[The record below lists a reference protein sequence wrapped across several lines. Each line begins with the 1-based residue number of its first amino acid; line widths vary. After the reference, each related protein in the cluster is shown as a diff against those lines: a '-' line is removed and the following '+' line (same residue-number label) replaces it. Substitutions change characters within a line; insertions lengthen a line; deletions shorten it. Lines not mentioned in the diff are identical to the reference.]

1 MSGPIKRKRMR
12 EYVVGVDL
20 GGTKIEACLLDGRRK
35 CLDRQ
40 RVFSEASRGMDHVV
54 DKIVRLVHT
63 VSGDKSFSAVG
74 IGTPGTY
81 IEAEDRIYG
90 SPHTPV
96 YHTTGFIPSL
106 KQKLSVPVLV
116 DNDANCLAVAEY
128 FIGCK
133 GKYHS
138 VMAVILGT
146 GVGSGLILN
155 DRLYRGSRGG
165 GGEIGHMAVDIHGRI
180 CECGRHGCVEAYLS
194 GPSLCRRFF
203 DLCGQKF
210 KVQEIYK
217 LYQENDPHAVE
228 LFEESVKIMGETFA
242 NAVNV
247 LDIEAIILGGGVSNL
262 PIWYKKVPQ
271 QMDHLLFGVPR
282 GRIPVLKAKL
292 GDSAGV
298 FGAAYLALRELG
310 FMEF

>member
-1 MSGPIKRKRMR
+1 MKET

-20 GGTKIEACLLDGRRK
+20 GGTKIEACLLDGQRK

-40 RVFSEASRGMDHVV
+40 RVFSEASKGLDHVIE
-54 DKIVRLVHT
+54 KIVHLIQK
-63 VSGDKSFSAVG
+63 VSGGKSYSAVG
-74 IGTPGTY
+74 IGTPGTFV
-81 IEAEDRIYG
+81 ETEDRIYG

-96 YHTTGFIPSL
+96 YHISGFIPTL
-106 KQKLSVPVLV
+106 KKKLSVPVVV

-128 FIGCK
+128 FAGCK

-146 GVGSGLILN
+146 GVGSGLVLN
-155 DRLYRGSRGG
+155 DRLYRGPRGG
-165 GGEIGHMAVDIHGRI
+165 GGEIGHMTIDIHGRI

-194 GPSLCRRFF
+194 GPSHSRRFF
-203 DLCGQKF
+203 DLCGQKLQ
-210 KVQEIYK
+210 VQEIYK
-217 LYQENDPHAVE
+217 LYQDQNPHAIE
-228 LFEESVKIMGETFA
+228 LFLESAKIMGETFA

-262 PIWYKKVPQ
+262 PIWYEKVPQ
-271 QMDHLLFGVPR
+271 YFDSLLFGVPR
-282 GRIPVLKAKL
+282 DSIPILKAKL

-298 FGAAYLALRELG
+298 FGAAYLALREIGL
-310 FMEF
+310 MEF

>member
-1 MSGPIKRKRMR
+1 MK

-20 GGTKIEACLLDGRRK
+20 GGTKTEACLLDTQGE

-40 RVFSEASRGMDHVV
+40 RVFSEASKGLDHVI
-54 DKIVRLVHT
+54 DNIVHLIHRVSAEKT
-63 VSGDKSFSAVG
+63 VSAVG

-81 IEAEDRIYG
+81 VEAEDRIYG

-96 YHTTGFIPSL
+96 YHKAGFIPSL
-106 KQKLSVPVLV
+106 KERLSPCPLVV
-116 DNDANCLAVAEY
+116 DNDANCLAVAE
-128 FIGCK
+128 FFAGCK

-155 DRLYRGSRGG
+155 DRLYRGPRGG
-165 GGEIGHMAVDIHGRI
+165 GGEIGHMTIDINGRI
-180 CECGRHGCVEAYLS
+180 CECGRNGCVEAYLS

-203 DLCGQKF
+203 DLCGQKLQ
-210 KVQEIYK
+210 VQEIYK
-217 LYQENDPHAVE
+217 LYQEKNPYAVE
-228 LFEESVKIMGETFA
+228 LFTESVKIMGEVFA
-242 NAVNV
+242 NAVNI
-247 LDIEAIILGGGVSNL
+247 LDLEAIILGGGVSNL
-262 PIWYKKVPQ
+262 PLWYEKTPCS
-271 QMDHLLFGVPR
+271 MDNLLFGVPR
-282 GRIPVLKAKL
+282 ESIPILKAKL